1 MHTYARVGEPSSR
14 ILIRCRLGSNRRF
27 VATIEWLRLFPKPG
41 FLAQIT
47 QTRDTQTILSGRNGA
62 SIARNHSGRWH
73 VLVWMSRAPLIA
85 VPAAGEVPG
94 HLVVPNEVIAQIV
107 GLTVLECYG
116 VVGMAATSLSQ
127 GVARLL
133 SRERITQGVGVR
145 RDGELLAI
153 DLYVVVEYGLNLA
166 EVASN
171 VRSRVKYTVE
181 KLTGI
186 PVGSL
191 QIHIQGVKRTT

>member
-1 MHTYARVGEPSSR
+1 
-14 ILIRCRLGSNRRF
+14 
-27 VATIEWLRLFPKPG
+27 
-41 FLAQIT
+41 
-47 QTRDTQTILSGRNGA
+47 
-62 SIARNHSGRWH
+62 
-73 VLVWMSRAPLIA
+73 MSRAQLIA
-85 VPAAGEVPG
+85 VPGTGDVAGE
-94 HLVVPNEVIAQIV
+94 LIVPNEVIAQIV

-145 RDGELLAI
+145 READQLAV

-166 EVASN
+166 EVAAN
-171 VRSRVKYTVE
+171 VRSRVTYMVE

>member
-1 MHTYARVGEPSSR
+1 
-14 ILIRCRLGSNRRF
+14 
-27 VATIEWLRLFPKPG
+27 
-41 FLAQIT
+41 
-47 QTRDTQTILSGRNGA
+47 
-62 SIARNHSGRWH
+62 
-73 VLVWMSRAPLIA
+73 MSRAQLIA
-85 VPAAGEVPG
+85 VPGTGDVAGQ
-94 HLVVPNEVIAQIV
+94 LIVPNEVIAQIV

-133 SRERITQGVGVR
+133 SRERITQGVAVR
-145 RDGELLAI
+145 REGDQLAI

-166 EVASN
+166 EVAAN
-171 VRSRVKYTVE
+171 VRSRVTYMVK

-186 PVGSL
+186 PVGSR

>member
-1 MHTYARVGEPSSR
+1 
-14 ILIRCRLGSNRRF
+14 
-27 VATIEWLRLFPKPG
+27 
-41 FLAQIT
+41 
-47 QTRDTQTILSGRNGA
+47 
-62 SIARNHSGRWH
+62 
-73 VLVWMSRAPLIA
+73 MSRAPLIA
-85 VPAAGEVPG
+85 VPGTGDVAGQ
-94 HLVVPNEVIAQIV
+94 LIVPNEVIAQIV

-133 SRERITQGVGVR
+133 SRERITQGVAVR
-145 RDGELLAI
+145 REGDQLAV

-166 EVASN
+166 EVAAN
-171 VRSRVKYTVE
+171 VRSRVTYMVE

-186 PVGSL
+186 PVSSL